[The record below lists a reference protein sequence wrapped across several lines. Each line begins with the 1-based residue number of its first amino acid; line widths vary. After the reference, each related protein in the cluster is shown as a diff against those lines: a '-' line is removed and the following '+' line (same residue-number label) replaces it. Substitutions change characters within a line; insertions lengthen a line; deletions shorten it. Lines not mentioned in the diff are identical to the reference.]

1 LGALYEWTLNILKY
15 QAKIEEVVPLKGKA
29 KEAKDN
35 ADMMQK
41 KLDDEMRKYNE
52 LMDKVQS
59 LRDERDTALADSAK
73 LEELLRRYNLQLD
86 NSGSLT
92 ECLEDE
98 YKRWSDNVTEL
109 NGCIEKLVGDV
120 FLAASAV
127 SY

>member
-1 LGALYEWTLNILKY
+1 
-15 QAKIEEVVPLKGKA
+15 
-29 KEAKDN
+29 
-35 ADMMQK
+35 MQK

-59 LRDERDTALADSAK
+59 LRDERDTALAESAK

-98 YKRWSDNVTEL
+98 
-109 NGCIEKLVGDV
+109 
-120 FLAASAV
+120 
-127 SY
+127 

>member
-1 LGALYEWTLNILKY
+1 
-15 QAKIEEVVPLKGKA
+15 
-29 KEAKDN
+29 
-35 ADMMQK
+35 MQK

-52 LMDKVQS
+52 LMEKVQS
-59 LRDERDTALADSAK
+59 LRDERDTALSDSAK

-98 YKRWSDNVTEL
+98 YNRWSMNVVEL

-120 FLAASAV
+120 FLAAAAV
-127 SY
+127 S